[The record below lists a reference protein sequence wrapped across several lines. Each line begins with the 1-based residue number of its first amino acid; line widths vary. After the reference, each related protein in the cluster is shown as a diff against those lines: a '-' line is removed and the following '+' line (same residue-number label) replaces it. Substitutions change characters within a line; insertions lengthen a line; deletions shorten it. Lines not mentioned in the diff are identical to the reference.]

1 MEQIERI
8 NRLRAELAK
17 DDYSAIIIPSNDPHF
32 GEYIPD
38 YYKTIEWLSG
48 FTGEAATLV
57 ITQEKAAIWID
68 SRFFISGE
76 QELRGTGIEMMKLK
90 VEGTPTI
97 AGWLKSQ
104 LAEDDI
110 VVMDEM
116 LFSYAEYN
124 QMLDDLAPLNV
135 ALIPDPMDAVW
146 EDRPALQFNPIR
158 VLDETITGESVKS
171 KHSRLVSA
179 LSQHLGEE
187 KFAYIITVLDEI
199 AWLCNIRGTDVE
211 YNPLVLSYAIV
222 TEKEITLF
230 LRQEMLSEEA
240 VHYLCSQ
247 GVILRDYE
255 EIERTLSSLPTPAVR
270 IFSSGKVTARNFLSA
285 VESVNSDF
293 PMRWAGDPTPGGTLN
308 RMKAVKNEVE
318 LEGFRRA
325 FIEDGKAMVK
335 VIQWVKDNAGK
346 GITEYDVAQ
355 KLIECRSEC
364 PDYLGESFPA
374 IVAVGANA
382 AAPHYMPSATGSA
395 PIPAQGLI
403 LIDTGGQYTYGTTDT
418 TRMIPLGEQ
427 SQEIIDDYTAV
438 LKGMVDLSRAVFRK
452 GTRGCQLDIL
462 ARGPVMAQ
470 GRMYMHGTSHGLGHA
485 LCVHEGPQSIRM
497 EENPVPLEA
506 GCVLSNEP
514 AMYLEGSHGIRHENV
529 VAVVP
534 AFTTESGEFY
544 RFETLTVTPIDMSA
558 VNFKMLDAQEIA
570 WLEEF
575 NSRFGKL

>member
-1 MEQIERI
+1 MQQIERV
-8 NRLRAELAK
+8 NRLRAELAREE
-17 DDYSAIIIPSNDPHF
+17 YSAIIIPSNDPHF

-38 YYKTIEWLSG
+38 YYKAIEWLSG

-57 ITQEKAAIWID
+57 ITQYKAALWVD

-76 QELRGTGIEMMKLK
+76 KELNGTGIEMMKLK

-97 AGWLKSQ
+97 AGWLKEQ
-104 LAEDDI
+104 LGEDDI
-110 VVMDEM
+110 VVMDEQ
-116 LFSYAEYN
+116 LFSYGEYN

-135 ALIPDPMDAVW
+135 ALIADPLNAVW
-146 EDRPALQFNPIR
+146 KDRPALQFNPIR
-158 VLDETITGESVKS
+158 VLDESITGESIKS
-171 KHSRLVSA
+171 KHQRLASA
-179 LSQHLGEE
+179 LNRYLGSE

-222 TEKEITLF
+222 TENEISLF
-230 LRQEMLSEEA
+230 LRQEMLSEKA
-240 VHYLCSQ
+240 MHYLCSQ
-247 GVILRDYE
+247 GVVLHDYE
-255 EIERTLSSLPTPAVR
+255 DIERTLSSLPTGLVR
-270 IFSSGKVTARNFLSA
+270 IFSSGRVTARNFLA
-285 VESVNSDF
+285 ATESVNSDF
-293 PMRWAGDPTPGGTLN
+293 PMRWTADPTPGGTLN

-318 LEGFRRA
+318 LDGFRRA
-325 FIEDGKAMVK
+325 FVEDGKAMVK
-335 VIQWVKDNAGK
+335 VIEWVKENAGK
-346 GITEYDVAQ
+346 GITEYDVVQ

-382 AAPHYMPSATGSA
+382 AAPHYMPSKTEST
-395 PIPAQGLI
+395 PIPAQGLV

-418 TRMIPLGEQ
+418 TRMIPLGAQ
-427 SQEIIDDYTAV
+427 PQEIIDDYTAV

-497 EENPVPLEA
+497 EENPVPLEI

-534 AFTTESGEFY
+534 AFTTESGEFL
-544 RFETLTVTPIDMSA
+544 RFETLTITPIDMSA
-558 VNFKMLDAQEIA
+558 VNLEMLDAKEIK

-575 NSRFGKL
+575 NAKFAEI

>member
-1 MEQIERI
+1 MKQMERI
-8 NRLRAELAK
+8 DRLRAELAN
-17 DDYSAIIIPSNDPHF
+17 DDYSAIVIPSNDPHF

-38 YYKTIEWLSG
+38 RYKTIQWLSG

-57 ITQEKAAIWID
+57 ITQKKAAIWID

-76 QELRGTGIEMMKLK
+76 QELRGTGIEIMKLK

-104 LAEDDI
+104 LDEDDI
-110 VVMDEM
+110 VVMDEN
-116 LFSYAEYN
+116 LFTYGEYTG
-124 QMLDDLAPLNV
+124 MLDDLAPMNV

-146 EDRPALQFNPIR
+146 TDRPTLQFNPIR
-158 VLDETITGESVKS
+158 IMDESVCGESVKS
-171 KHSRLVSA
+171 KHQRLTANLES
-179 LSQHLGEE
+179 HLGGE

-240 VHYLCSQ
+240 IRSLCSQ

-255 EIERTLSSLPTPAVR
+255 EIGRALSSLPTDLVR
-270 IFSSGKVTARNFLSA
+270 IFSSDRVTACNFLA
-285 VESVNSDF
+285 ATESVNSDF
-293 PMRWAGDPTPGGTLN
+293 PMRRAADPTVGGTLN

-318 LEGFRRA
+318 LAGFRRA

-335 VIQWVKDNAGK
+335 VIGWVKENAGK

-382 AAPHYMPSATGSA
+382 AAPHYMPPANGSA

-418 TRMIPLGEQ
+418 TRMIPLGSQ
-427 SQEIIDDYTAV
+427 PQEIIDDYTAV

-534 AFTTESGEFY
+534 AFTTGSGEFY
-544 RFETLTVTPIDMSA
+544 RFETLTVTPVDMSA
-558 VNFKMLDAQEIA
+558 VNYDMLDAKEIA
-570 WLEEF
+570 WLEDF
-575 NSRFGKL
+575 NARFGKL